1 MWRGKLKLKKK
12 IDCFDDLCRPN
23 DSTEMVSLACSS
35 LSGMASST
43 GHVGLTPQA
52 ISVLVGFRPQVK
64 NVVSAVKVV
73 EMEMAL
79 QEVGCFSVILEY
91 VPLPV
96 AAAATW
102 ALKIFTTGIGATVIS
117 TVLRTVSEKITTLL
131 DLLQKQEAIMRS
143 QRRARLSL
151 SVKTSPHSETRCNK
165 PEDMSH
171 LLENGS
177 NSQDLKFPPAK
188 RVVNGCKTG
197 SNNEDVRE
205 ATILI
210 ENLCIVNLISIVK

>member
-1 MWRGKLKLKKK
+1 MLRSYCHTK
-12 IDCFDDLCRPN
+12 RPN
-23 DSTEMVSLACSS
+23 DSTEIVSLACSS

-43 GHVGLTPQA
+43 GHVGLTSQA
-52 ISVLVGFRPQVK
+52 ISVLVGFRPQGK
-64 NVVSAVKVV
+64 NVVSVVKVV
-73 EMEMAL
+73 ETAMAL
-79 QEVGCFSVILEY
+79 QEVGCFSIILEC

-117 TVLRTVSEKITTLL
+117 TVLRT
-131 DLLQKQEAIMRS
+131 
-143 QRRARLSL
+143 RRARLSL
-151 SVKTSPHSETRCNK
+151 SHKTSPHLETRCNK

-210 ENLCIVNLISIVK
+210 ENLCIANLISIMK